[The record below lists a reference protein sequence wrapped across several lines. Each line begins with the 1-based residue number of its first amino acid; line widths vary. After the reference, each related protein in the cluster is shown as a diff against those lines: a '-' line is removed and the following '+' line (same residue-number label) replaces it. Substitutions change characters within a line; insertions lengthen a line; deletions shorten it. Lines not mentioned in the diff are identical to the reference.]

1 MKKKIAIIK
10 LKSKHD
16 IQWHLPEPLEL
27 LAKFS
32 GRRFKQLKG
41 KSFMPQITPYYLA
54 ALATEYDKMNNFE
67 FQVIDDYPENIKA
80 SDDYDMVWFTTM
92 TTTAK
97 QVYKKADEF
106 REKGVKVVLGG
117 IHPSM
122 LPEEAKQHADSV
134 ATGEGEKTIPLILH
148 DFSRG
153 KLKDIYKGGITKNL
167 EKLPAPLW
175 ALGKGNY
182 ARWVLPVQTSRG
194 CGNAC
199 DFCSTTRFQGALRR
213 HRPVEDVINELRGYI
228 EKGMLNKHTALFF
241 TDNNTVADTNYQKGI
256 FDTTYAK
263 SLFKSIAQLR
273 KETRIEF
280 DWIGQG
286 ELNMADDEGL
296 LELSAKS
303 GCITQLIG
311 YESLSQKNIDSQ
323 SKIGNRVSKYPAQ
336 TEKIHDYGIQIIGC
350 FVVGM
355 PNDEPDVFDKTYDF
369 IKEYIDI
376 PQVSLLTPYP
386 GTKLYRRA
394 KEKGLILHE
403 NWDKYDLTHVTL
415 KPEIKNEKGKA
426 MNSEELEM
434 RYTELVRKVY
444 SWKDIF
450 LRSLRGA
457 IRYPK
462 YNYNSRKWKDKFISV
477 MAPNIIYRGLALIDR
492 Q

>member
-10 LKSKHD
+10 LKSEHD
-16 IQWHLPEPLEL
+16 IQWHLPKPFEFLTR
-27 LAKFS
+27 FS
-32 GRRFKQLKG
+32 GKRFRQLKG

-80 SDDYDMVWFTTM
+80 SNDYDMVWFTTM

-106 REKGVKVVLGG
+106 REKGIKVVLGG
-117 IHPSM
+117 IHVSM

-134 ATGEGEKTIPLILH
+134 ATGEGEKTIPLILQ
-148 DFSRG
+148 DFLTG
-153 KLKDIYKGGITKNL
+153 KLRDIYKGGIIKNL
-167 EKLPAPLW
+167 ENLPVSAW
-175 ALGKGNY
+175 EVGDENY
-182 ARWVLPVQTSRG
+182 ARWILPVQTSRG

-213 HRPVEDVINELRGYI
+213 HRPVEDIVNELRSYI
-228 EKGMLNKHTALFF
+228 EKGILNKDTALFF
-241 TDNNTVADTNYQKGI
+241 TDNNTVADTNYRKGI
-256 FDTTYAK
+256 FDTSYAK
-263 SLFKSIAQLR
+263 SLFKSIARLR
-273 KETRIEF
+273 KESGIEF
-280 DWIGQG
+280 NWIGQG
-286 ELNMADDEGL
+286 ELNMADDEEL
-296 LELSAKS
+296 LELSVKS

-355 PNDEPDVFDKTYDF
+355 PNDESDVFDKTYDF

-386 GTKLYRRA
+386 GTKLYRKA

-415 KPEIKNEKGKA
+415 KPEIKNENGKT
-426 MNSEELEM
+426 MTPEELEK
-434 RYTELVRKVY
+434 RYTELVKKVY
-444 SWKDIF
+444 SWKNMC
-450 LRSLRGA
+450 LRSLKA
-457 IRYPK
+457 ANRYPK
-462 YNYNSRKWKDKFISV
+462 YNYNPRNWRKKFISV
-477 MAPNIIYRGLALIDR
+477 MAPNIIYRSLTLIDR